1 LQPVTITLD
10 GREVSGHSGI
20 TILDLSRESGI
31 DIPTLCY
38 DPYLT
43 SIGAC
48 RMCMV
53 ENEQTRT
60 LVASCVTPISP
71 GMVIN
76 THSPRVIEHRKNI
89 VKLLLASHPDSCLVC
104 DKGNHCQ
111 LRQLASDMGIGLVEF
126 QKIPQMSAIEE
137 VNPFIER
144 DLSKCILCAKCIRAC
159 QELVVEG
166 AIDYFQRGFSN
177 KPATLNNLPLE
188 DSECTFC
195 GTCVVLCPTGALT
208 EKDRAYRGTTK
219 TTVQTTC
226 PFCGCGCCI
235 SLEVKD
241 KHIVRVSPGKKDSV
255 YPVRNSGRYDSKPS
269 GALNPA
275 AGQRGSI
282 SNGVNHCT
290 LCVRGSY
297 GYDFIHSADRLT
309 KPLVKR
315 NETFVDVSWDQVLE
329 LVATEFKRLKDE
341 HGPNCL
347 AILGSSKCT
356 NEENYLLQR
365 FARCVLGTNNID
377 NGSRLYSSATR
388 LGLGSSI
395 GFSGTTNYLSNLEQS
410 EVIMVVGANPSASAP
425 IIEYAIKRAV
435 KYKKAKLI
443 LIDPRQTKLSSFAHL
458 WLQPKIGTDVA
469 LLNSLANVI
478 IDEGLLDEEFVAR
491 RTDNFKALTKV
502 LEKYSLEY
510 VETVT
515 GVPSDE
521 IRAAARLY
529 AMASVAAVVYGNGI
543 TQHANGTDGVKTIS
557 NLALLT
563 GNIGRRG
570 GGIYALQREN
580 NGQGACDMGALPDF
594 LPGYQSVA
602 DAQTRRKFEEH
613 WKAILPANPGLT
625 ALEIIEQA
633 KEGKIKGLYI
643 VGENPILSF
652 PHSSLIAEA
661 LASLDFL
668 VAQDMFPT
676 ETARLAN
683 VILPAASFAEKEG
696 TFTNFE
702 GRVNRVRKA
711 IEPPGESLPDWEII
725 LRLAEKMGSP
735 LPFSSLHQVMNEIEG
750 LVPLYEGYTDSER
763 LYQVEPET
771 WETRRTYMKQFL
783 SGFARFSP
791 VEWSP
796 QAEGAKEDYPFTLLT
811 GTILYHFGTGARSS
825 RASRSKKFLPQPFL
839 EIGASDAKKLRI
851 SNSDK
856 VKLISPVAEL
866 TTTVRI
872 TDTLSEGIIF
882 MPISFPE
889 SPVNRLFSI
898 VLDPEAK
905 TPSLKACQVKIERIC
920 DSDTETIDVRPQTE
934 KWK

>member
-1 LQPVTITLD
+1 MQAVTITLD
-10 GREVSGHSGI
+10 GREVSGHSGM
-20 TILDLSRESGI
+20 TILDLARESGI

-38 DPYLT
+38 DPHLT

-48 RMCMV
+48 RICLV
-53 ENEQTRT
+53 ENEQTGA
-60 LVASCVTPISP
+60 LVASCVTPIAS
-71 GMVIN
+71 GMIIN

-104 DKGNHCQ
+104 DKGNRCQ

-126 QKIPQMSAIEE
+126 QRIPQMATIEE

-166 AIDYFQRGFSN
+166 AIDYFQRGFAN

-195 GTCVVLCPTGALT
+195 GTCVALCPTGALT
-208 EKDRAYRGTTK
+208 EKERSYRGTTK

-235 SLEVKD
+235 SLEVKNN
-241 KHIVRVSPGKKDSV
+241 HIVRVSPVEEDV
-255 YPVRNSGRYDSKPS
+255 
-269 GALNPA
+269 
-275 AGQRGSI
+275 
-282 SNGVNHCT
+282 VNHGT

-297 GYDFIHSADRLT
+297 GCDFIHSPDRLT
-309 KPLVKR
+309 KPLVKVNPVR
-315 NETFVDVSWDQVLE
+315 NDGAMASLCEAGRALNTALSERYLNSEYGSSPLLYRNGGTNGVKDSFAEVSWNQVLE
-329 LVATEFKRLKDE
+329 LVATEFKRIKDE
-341 HGPNCL
+341 HGPNSL

-365 FARCVLGTNNID
+365 FARCVLGINNID

-410 EVIMVVGANPSASAP
+410 EVIMVIGANPPASAP
-425 IIEYAIKRAV
+425 IVEYAIKRAV
-435 KYKKAKLI
+435 KYKGAKLI

-458 WLQPKIGTDVA
+458 WLRPKIGTDVA
-469 LLNSLANVI
+469 LLNSLAKVI

-502 LEKYSLEY
+502 LERYSPEY
-510 VETVT
+510 AETIT
-515 GVPSDE
+515 GIPNHE

-529 AMASVAAVVYGNGI
+529 AMASRAAIVYGTGI
-543 TQHANGTDGVKTIS
+543 TQHANGTDGVKAIP

-594 LPGYQSVA
+594 LPGYQDVA

-613 WKAILPANPGLT
+613 WKVSLPANPGLT
-625 ALEIIEQA
+625 AVEIIEQA

-652 PHSSLIAEA
+652 PHSSLVAEA

-668 VAQDMFPT
+668 VVQDMFLT

-711 IEPPGESLPDWEII
+711 IEPLGESLPDWEII
-725 LRLAEKMGSP
+725 LRLADKMGSP
-735 LPFSSLHQVMNEIEG
+735 LPFSSLRQVMDEIEG

-763 LYQVEPET
+763 LYQAEPET

-783 SGFARFSP
+783 IGICP
-791 VEWSP
+791 
-796 QAEGAKEDYPFTLLT
+796 
-811 GTILYHFGTGARSS
+811 ILPG
-825 RASRSKKFLPQPFL
+825 
-839 EIGASDAKKLRI
+839 
-851 SNSDK
+851 
-856 VKLISPVAEL
+856 
-866 TTTVRI
+866 
-872 TDTLSEGIIF
+872 
-882 MPISFPE
+882 
-889 SPVNRLFSI
+889 
-898 VLDPEAK
+898 
-905 TPSLKACQVKIERIC
+905 
-920 DSDTETIDVRPQTE
+920 
-934 KWK
+934 